1 MHITR
6 STRIVGQPAI
16 VIRDILRALG
26 EGAWGAEAVAARLGT
41 TRRVAGTL
49 IGRLRKDGYVQ
60 TDPTFG
66 GRWFSITPKGTRL
79 ALASAAPQ
87 LKRQTADHH
96 LQALLERAKTVN
108 ADPYYLYRITKVI
121 LFGSML
127 SKAERVS
134 DVDIAVEMQPRFDK
148 ARQWPAE
155 DERIRYARLV
165 EGRRFRNLAEEV
177 CWPKQEVRLF
187 LKSRLRAISIH
198 EADRVLEHTATRVLF
213 KERRQRQRRSAGSR
227 HG

>member
-16 VIRDILRALG
+16 VIRDLLRALG

-49 IGRLRKDGYVQ
+49 VGRLRKGGYVQ

-96 LQALLERAKTVN
+96 LQTLLERVKTVN

-155 DERIRYARLV
+155 DERILYARLV

-187 LKSRLRAISIH
+187 LKSRSRAISIH
-198 EADRVLEHTATRVLF
+198 QDDRVLEHTATRVLF
-213 KERRQRQRRSAGSR
+213 EEQRPRQRRSARGR
-227 HG
+227 DG